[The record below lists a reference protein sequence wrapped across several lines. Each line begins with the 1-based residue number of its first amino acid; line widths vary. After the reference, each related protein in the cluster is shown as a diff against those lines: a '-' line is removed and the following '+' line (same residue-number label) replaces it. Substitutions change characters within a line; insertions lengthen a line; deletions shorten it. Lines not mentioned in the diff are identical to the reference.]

1 MKKLALF
8 GLSAVLMGLFTVT
21 AYASI
26 PASNGTI
33 NGCYKTTSGPG
44 PVPAGQ
50 LVVID
55 SAGTCPTG
63 YAPLNWNQ
71 TGPQGPA
78 GLVSQASF
86 TNLNQVNVPVNVYT
100 NVASVTIS
108 LPSDE
113 TV

>member
-1 MKKLALF
+1 MKRLLLYP
-8 GLSAVLMGLFTVT
+8 LSALLVFTFGIT

-33 NGCYKTTSGPG
+33 NGCYKISSGPG

-55 SAGTCPTG
+55 SAATCPSG

-71 TGPQGPA
+71 TGVQGPVGQTGATGSTGATGPQGPA
-78 GLVSQASF
+78 GLLNSQAW
-86 TNLNQVNVPVNVYT
+86 TALD
-100 NVASVTIS
+100 
-108 LPSDE
+108 SD
-113 TV
+113 